1 MSVADPLEGEGG
13 ARERRSGGVSQS
25 TGGAIL
31 VGIYPAF
38 WKVDK
43 SRRCL
48 EYNSIENADLF
59 SIWGFKMKDGRRN
72 PELQP

>member
-1 MSVADPLEGEGG
+1 M
-13 ARERRSGGVSQS
+13 GGVSQS

-48 EYNSIENADLF
+48 EYNSIENADFVFDL
-59 SIWGFKMKDGRRN
+59 GFQNERRKAKSRTSAVN
-72 PELQP
+72 